1 MSEEIIHHN
10 NGESRELSQ
19 HQALAATH
27 AFWERQQHDAH
38 QQSLVAQQHEDQQRL
53 HLFQQGQAV
62 RAQEEVAR
70 RNEEIR
76 QVAFR
81 RQLERQR
88 QDDDRRQQRERDWE
102 HAQAGRR
109 QAEQQPL
116 QQYRNYEAQPARQQ
130 AQQGQH
136 APQHTRLHNQQLPQ
150 ANSIQQSQR
159 LTTPQGQNLVAMA
172 QNTTAE
178 ASGRSHHEDAP
189 GSVQGPVPAYLPPP
203 LAPRYPVPRLR
214 PTSAP
219 QPRPIA
225 TT

>member
-1 MSEEIIHHN
+1 NI
-10 NGESRELSQ
+10 Q
-19 HQALAATH
+19 HQALAAAH

-81 RQLERQR
+81 HQLERQR

-136 APQHTRLHNQQLPQ
+136 APQHTRLHDQQLPQ
-150 ANSIQQSQR
+150 DNSIQQSQR
-159 LTTPQGQNLVAMA
+159 LTTLQGQNLVAMA
-172 QNTTAE
+172 QTFRWLTLLILDLD
-178 ASGRSHHEDAP
+178 STYHRTLQQKHRDDLITKMLLDPFKDLYRRIFHRH
-189 GSVQGPVPAYLPPP
+189 L
-203 LAPRYPVPRLR
+203 LR
-214 PTSAP
+214 
-219 QPRPIA
+219 
-225 TT
+225 